1 MKWEQR
7 VLHEIEKPPS
17 VSPRSVFRESA
28 NELRWVPTL
37 LAHGQTSSQLSPD
50 PSQAPRLHASRGGFS
65 VGLSPQDQSGGL
77 RAPWT
82 TAGARD
88 RARLRGGLRHPGPRV
103 VRRDVR

>member
-1 MKWEQR
+1 MSTPPPPAQAPQKAAHGDFIKNSGTLQEAFMKWEQR

-37 LAHGQTSSQLSPD
+37 LAHGQTSLQLSPD

-65 VGLSPQDQSGGL
+65 VGLSPQDQSGG
-77 RAPWT
+77 
-82 TAGARD
+82 
-88 RARLRGGLRHPGPRV
+88 
-103 VRRDVR
+103 